1 MRWSRGCE
9 GCEALLRWQTQECE
23 DRLAE
28 LKSHLYRDRGGD
40 VELERPCSQA
50 TLLTQPV
57 RAVTATELVGVSVPD
72 TGS

>member
-1 MRWSRGCE
+1 MKGV
-9 GCEALLRWQTQECE
+9 
-23 DRLAE
+23 
-28 LKSHLYRDRGGD
+28 KLYFVGRPGSVRTVWLSSNPISIGTEVGD

-57 RAVTATELVGVSVPD
+57 RAVTVTELVGVSILD